1 MYAKLLADWILI
13 QFQYREGNCLPCG
26 KNGATPSR
34 VASSIEALL
43 DPANQSRSWIVVL
56 TFSKA
61 VVVARVVRPR
71 SGSFVLRSIHPPPL
85 CPSPSLARSRGMRVL
100 CVSIC
105 HLGPRHT
112 TSAPSLFLLSFHP
125 THHSLPLSASAPLP
139 AVPASLP

>member
-71 SGSFVLRSIHPPPL
+71 SGSFVLRSIHPPLSALPPL
-85 CPSPSLARSRGMRVL
+85 WLAREGCASFACLSVTSGHATQHPPSLSLSILPTAVSASLLRLRLRSPSG
-100 CVSIC
+100 
-105 HLGPRHT
+105 HD
-112 TSAPSLFLLSFHP
+112 
-125 THHSLPLSASAPLP
+125 
-139 AVPASLP
+139 